1 MEDDLKI
8 TKVEYL
14 SNHLLDPN
22 FRLKIRLPKIKCT
35 NPWYED
41 DLQLKMSSKYQKG
54 KISATT
60 VWIMTYE
67 FLGGI

>member
-8 TKVEYL
+8 LKMEYL

-22 FRLKIRLPKIKCT
+22 FRLPKIKCT
-35 NPWYED
+35 NPLNED
-41 DLQLKMSSKYQKG
+41 NLQSKMTPKYQKG

-60 VWIMTYE
+60 VWIMTHE